1 VARPPLAPFLLLTV
15 GLAVAGL
22 VALLL
27 LNTLVAQDSF
37 RLSELQRDNNALAE
51 REQVLVAR
59 VSALDAPGGL
69 ARRAEKLGMVPAGTP
84 AFLSP
89 SGRTIGKPT
98 KARMPVRPAPKTT
111 KPLATAKKAT
121 TPAKPVVGN
130 GAAKPTSGTRTAATA
145 KTSKKKAPAAQPS
158 APAADQTAPRKATG

>member
-1 VARPPLAPFLLLTV
+1 VPAHVARPPLAPFLLLAV

-37 RLSELQRDNNALAE
+37 RLSALQRDHNALAE

-69 ARRAEKLGMVPAGTP
+69 ARRAERLGMVPAGAP
-84 AFLSP
+84 AFLDLS
-89 SGRTIGKPT
+89 SGRSVGKPT
-98 KARMPVRPAPKTT
+98 KARAPARPAPKPATT
-111 KPLATAKKAT
+111 TTPAGRPKAATPTKTAKASGTAKKSKSAAST
-121 TPAKPVVGN
+121 GNVPAPEVG
-130 GAAKPTSGTRTAATA
+130 KTAA
-145 KTSKKKAPAAQPS
+145 
-158 APAADQTAPRKATG
+158 RKATG